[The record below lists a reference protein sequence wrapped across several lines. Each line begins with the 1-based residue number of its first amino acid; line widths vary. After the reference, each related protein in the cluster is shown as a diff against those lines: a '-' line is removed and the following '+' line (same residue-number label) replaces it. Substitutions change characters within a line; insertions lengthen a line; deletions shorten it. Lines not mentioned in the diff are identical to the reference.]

1 MPDKKASAQTLPA
14 TLELASSARLSG
26 DVRAIAKGGLR
37 LSSTRALDDF
47 GLSANFKISVGES
60 ALLNMGTLRDNI
72 GFIDNLE
79 VTISEVQGTALQLQ
93 LVDPEG
99 DLEQRCLKLLPNTNS
114 DSTAQTEDSSPSSY
128 RPDDCLP
135 VLQKQSIA
143 KLEELLKDYLIDLCN
158 HLLDLSAKSKQITS
172 GENVHYEAMNAVK
185 KHGMKI
191 IAAVTKQV
199 NEYYKNL
206 TPNKKAPEQ
215 TQSDSDES
223 AHLDLVDIKEFEDDL
238 AVARIIKVG
247 EELYGTSLE
256 CLIIRL
262 ADIIERDPHTVRL
275 PVHVAQLCGAFQ
287 HAIEG
292 QSIPERAMPDVLDF
306 FGQQFIRR
314 LEGFYQTLN
323 DFLVEQGI
331 CPELEAEIAA
341 KGSLL
346 NRPGPIKKSRESKSA
361 GNLTNEVPPPEP
373 ETNEPAAAPSLEPDQ
388 EAKQKQYL
396 EDQVDAIAGGVIKKL
411 NDRFSPDNLYQS
423 VIDALNFKR
432 EASGGNVAGPG
443 AGGAAS
449 GGQPQASGPASVQ
462 TSGAG
467 VAQTAAPAGNLAD
480 ASSIARVLGQ
490 MQQDSKLRD
499 AVQESPSLREYLANN
514 QSDIHGLEDTEGLSA
529 ESLNQL
535 DLVDTMFGSI
545 KSQMD
550 VTADLKPVLGNL
562 QIPLAKLALLE
573 PQFFVDRDHSAR
585 GVMDKLAQLTTSA
598 NFPNKVLEGRIE
610 RIVDNIVTD
619 YETDSTVFDSA
630 LVEVNKL
637 VAKQDQAITRNVDR
651 VVKTQEGNE
660 KLRLAQLAVQEILA
674 ARIAPPSAP
683 EVLINLIDSGWQ
695 DLLILT
701 HVKEGPDS
709 QLWKDHIKTLDT
721 LVQWL
726 GEQEEVVLDEDVLMQ
741 RSNEAEPL
749 IDLIDQ
755 QISAAL
761 PTNVDHQRVLE
772 QLKDIL
778 AGKKPIKL
786 VEVAAPEKD
795 SAPAPAEVRSKI
807 ENLPRLRRWI
817 RRVEELKKGTWLT
830 YKDSQGQK
838 RRMQLAW
845 VSEAKDRYIFVNE
858 RGQKNADLSSVQLAR
873 QLGRGVQPPPPSDK
887 LSLVDRSM
895 FETLEDVQKSLSFNK
910 NHDTLTSLINRET
923 FIDQLA
929 RALRHAQRKHSQHAV
944 MWMNIDNFALVNEV
958 YDRVNGD
965 QVLTEFA
972 RLLSQLH
979 GKKSSSARLQGDEF
993 AVLLLD
999 RSLEQAKLYAEKI
1012 RSDIEASSVD
1022 IEGEKV
1028 TFTVSIGIAPVVD
1041 YYPEVEEI
1049 LQGAHNAMKI
1059 AKENGRNCVVVFEED
1074 GQQAQTYQNLQAQ
1087 AEAEI
1092 RQTIETDRF
1101 ALRAQPIVQTQIE
1114 SGTTVSQHFELL
1126 LALTEDDGSLSSP
1139 VKFIENA
1146 ERYGYM
1152 TLVDRWVVKEAFKW
1166 ISNLVDNQKVVPNI
1180 SINLSGHS
1188 VTDDAF
1194 MEYLLEQISE
1204 FGVGTNR
1211 LCFEITETGTISNL
1225 VKAADFVRTFK
1236 NIGCK
1241 FSIDDFG
1248 TGMASHNY
1256 LRELPVDYVKIDGTF
1271 ITSIDKN
1278 RNDYAMARSIND
1290 LAHFL
1295 GQETVAES
1303 VENDGIINCLQEIG
1317 VDYLQGWGIS
1327 KPKLLSDITDE
1338 LSTIE
1343 K

>member
-1 MPDKKASAQTLPA
+1 MPDKKASAKTLPA
-14 TLELASSARLSG
+14 TLALASSVRLSG
-26 DVRAIAKGGLR
+26 ELSAASNGGLC
-37 LSSTRALDDF
+37 LSSAWALDDV
-47 GLSANFKISVGES
+47 GLLANFEISVGES
-60 ALLNMGTLRDNI
+60 AVLNMGILRDKA
-72 GFIDNLE
+72 GFIDNIDVLINE
-79 VTISEVQGTALQLQ
+79 PVGTTLYLKF
-93 LVDPEG
+93 VDQEG
-99 DLEQRCLKLLPNTNS
+99 DLEQRCLTLLSKSNSEDPAQDGNS
-114 DSTAQTEDSSPSSY
+114 DLSSY
-128 RPDDCLP
+128 RPDDCLRD
-135 VLQKQSIA
+135 LQQQSVSQ
-143 KLEELLKDYLIDLCN
+143 LEVLLKDYLIDLCN
-158 HLLDLSAKSKQITS
+158 HLLDLSAKSKQVTS
-172 GENVHYEAMNAVK
+172 SDDVHYEAMNAVK
-185 KHGMKI
+185 KYGMKI
-191 IAAVTKQV
+191 ISSVSV
-199 NEYYKNL
+199 RINEHYKNL
-206 TPNKKAPEQ
+206 TPNK
-215 TQSDSDES
+215 DSTKGSQNADGQ
-223 AHLDLVDIKEFEDDL
+223 LGNLNLVDIKEFEGDL
-238 AVARIIKVG
+238 AIARMIKTG
-247 EELYGTSLE
+247 EELYGTALE

-275 PVHVAQLCGAFQ
+275 PMHVAQLCVAFQ
-287 HAIEG
+287 HAIEDQG
-292 QSIPERAMPDVLDF
+292 IPERAMPDVMDF
-306 FGQQFIRR
+306 FGQRFIRR
-314 LEGFYQTLN
+314 LEGYYGPLN
-323 DFLVEQGI
+323 EFLIKQGI
-331 CPELEAEIAA
+331 CPELEDEIAA

-346 NRPGPIKKSRESKSA
+346 NRPGPIKKSRESNA
-361 GNLTNEVPPPEP
+361 TENLSTEVVPVEP
-373 ETNEPAAAPSLEPDQ
+373 LRAKPKREQDTD
-388 EAKQKQYL
+388 AKQQKFAEEQAS
-396 EDQVDAIAGGVIKKL
+396 AIAGGVINKL
-411 NDRFSPDNLYQS
+411 NDRFSPDSLYQS
-423 VIDALNFKR
+423 VVDALNFKR
-432 EASGGNVAGPG
+432 DAVGGGTGAAIARAGKA
-443 AGGAAS
+443 AGGAQ
-449 GGQPQASGPASVQ
+449 GQPQADS
-462 TSGAG
+462 TNR
-467 VAQTAAPAGNLAD
+467 PAGNPAD

-490 MQQDSKLRD
+490 MQQDATLRD

-514 QSDIHGLEDTEGLSA
+514 QSDISGLEDTQGLSSD
-529 ESLNQL
+529 SLNQL
-535 DLVDTMFGSI
+535 DLVDTMFTSI

-550 VTADLKPVLGNL
+550 VTAELKPVLGNL
-562 QIPLAKLALLE
+562 QIPLAKLALLD
-573 PQFFVDRDHSAR
+573 PQFFVDRGHPAR
-585 GVMDKLAQLTTSA
+585 GVMDKLAQLTTAA

-610 RIVDNIVTD
+610 RIVNNIVTD

-637 VAKQDQAITRNVDR
+637 VSKQEQAVTRNVDR
-651 VVKTQEGNE
+651 VVRTQEGNE
-660 KLRLAQLAVQEILA
+660 KLRQAQQAVQEILA

-683 EVLINLIDSGWQ
+683 EVLVRLVESGWK
-695 DLLILT
+695 DLLIIT
-701 HVKEGPDS
+701 HIKEGPDG
-709 QLWKDHIKTLDT
+709 QLWKDHIRTLDT
-721 LVQWL
+721 LIQWL
-726 GEQEEVVLDEDVLMQ
+726 GEQEEVGSDEEVLMQ

-761 PTNVDHQRVLE
+761 PTRVDHQRVLE
-772 QLKDIL
+772 NLKDIL
-778 AGKKPIKL
+778 AGKKPIEMTQ
-786 VEVAAPEKD
+786 VTEPESDD
-795 SAPAPAEVRSKI
+795 SLAPAEVRSKI

-817 RRVEELKKGTWLT
+817 RKVEELKKGTWLT
-830 YKDSQGQK
+830 YRDKDGQK

-845 VSEAKDRYIFVNE
+845 VSDSKDRYIFVNE
-858 RGQKNADLSSVQLAR
+858 RGQKIADLSSVQLAR

-910 NHDTLTSLINRET
+910 NHDTLTKLINKET
-923 FIDQLA
+923 FIDQLT

-944 MWMNIDNFALVNEV
+944 LWLNIDNFALVNEV

-979 GKKSSSARLQGDEF
+979 SKRSSSARLQSDEF

-1012 RSDIEASSVD
+1012 RSDIESSSVE

-1028 TFTVSIGIAPVVD
+1028 TFTVSIGVAPVVD

-1049 LQGAHNAMKI
+1049 LQGAHDAMKI
-1059 AKENGRNCVVVFEED
+1059 AKGKGRNCVVVFEED
-1074 GQQAQTYQNLQAQ
+1074 SQQAQTYQNLQAQ

-1101 ALRAQPIVQTQIE
+1101 ALRAQPIVQTKIE
-1114 SGTTVSQHFELL
+1114 SGSTVSQHYELL
-1126 LALTEDDGSLSSP
+1126 LALTEPDGTLTSP
-1139 VKFIENA
+1139 IKFIENA

-1152 TLVDRWVVKEAFKW
+1152 TLVDRWVVKEAFSW
-1166 ISNLVDNQKVVPNI
+1166 ISHLIDNQKVVPNI

-1225 VKAADFVRTFK
+1225 IKAADFVRTFK

-1271 ITSIDKN
+1271 ITSIDTN

-1295 GQETVAES
+1295 GQETIAES
-1303 VENDGIINCLQEIG
+1303 VENDAIIACLQEIG

-1327 KPKLLSDITDE
+1327 VPRLLSEITDE